1 MRKVFF
7 ITFSFFSILACA
19 QEQGEGGDDG
29 GGATRI
35 WEPDLVELW
44 IYWHKQQYRM
54 FTAFAHNEDTLA
66 NDKYKSYMDWM
77 KKLAEVDAL
86 LFSQFQNN
94 TIPNP
99 VFFIQDLEYANA
111 IITDLKDAVTQ
122 TASMLQTPPVDAE
135 LIALYA
141 ETSVEFGVRFVLLI
155 ITTAKALTGFD
166 RKNLRDNR
174 LRDDLFNFVLEEL
187 VLLKNTLNALYRRLL
202 VGKHHLMYNELFNQ
216 YEKVNY

>member
-1 MRKVFF
+1 MNKIRNL
-7 ITFSFFSILACA
+7 IILLFSVVSLFTYS
-19 QEQGEGGDDG
+19 QEQGQGGSSEGGG
-29 GGATRI
+29 ETRI

-54 FTAFAHNEDTLA
+54 FTDFAHNEDTLA

-99 VFFIQDLEYANA
+99 LFFVKDLEYANEV
-111 IITDLKDAVTQ
+111 ITDLRDAVTK
-122 TASMLQTPPVDAE
+122 TNSMLQTPPVDAD

-141 ETSVEFGVRFVLLI
+141 ETTIECGIKFVVLI
-155 ITTAKALTGFD
+155 LTTTKVIVGFD

-187 VLLKNTLNALYRRLL
+187 VLLKNTLNSLHRRLL
-202 VGKHHLMYNELFNQ
+202 IGKQHLMYNQLLN
-216 YEKVNY
+216 N